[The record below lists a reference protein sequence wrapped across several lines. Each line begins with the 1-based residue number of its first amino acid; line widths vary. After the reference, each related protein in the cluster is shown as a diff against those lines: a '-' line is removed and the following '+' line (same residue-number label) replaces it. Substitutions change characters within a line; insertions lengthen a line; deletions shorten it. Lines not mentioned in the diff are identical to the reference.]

1 MRGWPQSGYEDNND
15 ADLAVC
21 LYTPVVGSEAEIGTG
36 IGGGVVLQPNAQHS
50 GVLAR
55 PPLSV
60 SRAKAWVALPRS
72 NVSPKANVHELRCS
86 LCEVLEFCWAVTAS
100 EVVGYLR

>member
-1 MRGWPQSGYEDNND
+1 MRGWPQSGYEDNNNP
-15 ADLAVC
+15 DLAVC